1 MSTPLTDGINALT
14 QYANEV
20 TGKQDTTL
28 SDAVG
33 SLVEGYG
40 GDGYSI
46 DDIASGAL
54 TSLEDVT
61 ISVSNIATD
70 AFRFNHFKIV
80 RLPNVV
86 ELLNGMEFASSTIQ
100 YIEIPNLTKIINGF
114 YGNERLVATVGDEQE
129 KILRLKKITYLGQ
142 FAFYGTRALKTYFYQ
157 PASSMSL
164 HGNAFYQA
172 KVMTD
177 IYVPW
182 SEGEVANAPWG
193 ATNATIHYNTVYDAN
208 GDPIT

>member
-1 MSTPLTDGINALT
+1 MATPLTDGINALT
-14 QYANEV
+14 QYANET

-40 GDGYSI
+40 QGYTL
-46 DDIASGAL
+46 DDIANGAL
-54 TSLEDVT
+54 TSLEDIT
-61 ISVSNIATD
+61 INSPNIATD

-86 ELLNGMEFASSTIQ
+86 ELSNSMEFASSTIQ
-100 YIEIPNLTKIINGF
+100 YIEIPKLTKIVSGF
-114 YGNERLVATVGDEQE
+114 YGNEKLVATVGDEQE
-129 KILRLKKITYLGQ
+129 KILRLKKIIYLGQ
-142 FAFYGTRALKTYFYQ
+142 FAFYGTSALKAYFYQ

-164 HGNAFYQA
+164 NANAFYRA
-172 KVMTD
+172 KYMTD